1 MEIKYLV
8 RSAVLSYAVAGERE
22 GSETR
27 RKNAWLDCWS
37 VDLKRSPSVFRLALY
52 IRSENNQGA
61 GFVVYIL
68 KFHL

>member
-1 MEIKYLV
+1 MEIKYL
-8 RSAVLSYAVAGERE
+8 RSAVWAVLSYAVAGERE

-27 RKNAWLDCWS
+27 IKKACWS
-37 VDLKRSPSVFRLALY
+37 VDLKRSPSVIRLALY
-52 IRSENNQGA
+52 IRSENNQVA